1 MNVYF
6 AKSSG
11 RVAMVKIGKANDP
24 DARIA
29 ELQTGCPDKL
39 KLIAIMKCKGKAH
52 AEFMEK
58 QAHLAFRKYRAR
70 GEWFHYA
77 PEIREFIRKAGI
89 GVTHVHG

>member
-6 AKSSG
+6 IKASG
-11 RVAMVKIGKANDP
+11 QKAMVKIGKANDP
-24 DARIA
+24 KARLA

-39 KLIAIMKCKGKAH
+39 KVIAVMPCKGQKH
-52 AEFMEK
+52 AEFMEQ

-89 GVTHVHG
+89 GVQNHAG